1 MGTTMREQ
9 RIIEVL
15 KGLSNRLAEYNTTMD
30 DLIDSFN
37 QRRMVSMQIRK
48 RANRCIDMAD
58 TVIRRF
64 LAIADRNHIDADSS
78 LLSVFDKRRMKF
90 IELELFFH

>member
-15 KGLSNRLAEYNTTMD
+15 KGLSDRLAEYNTTMD

-37 QRRMVSMQIRK
+37 QRRMASMQIRK
-48 RANRCIDMAD
+48 RANSCIDMAD
-58 TVIRRF
+58 VVIRRF
-64 LAIADRNHIDADSS
+64 LAIADRNHIDADIS

>member
-15 KGLSNRLAEYNTTMD
+15 KGLSGRLAEYNTTMD

-37 QRRMVSMQIRK
+37 QRRMASMQIRK
-48 RANRCIDMAD
+48 AAQKCMDMAD
-58 TVIRRF
+58 VTICRF
-64 LAIADRNHIDADSS
+64 LQIADRNHVCADTS
-78 LLSVFDKRRMKF
+78 LFVLFDKRRMKF
-90 IELELFFH
+90 TELELFFH